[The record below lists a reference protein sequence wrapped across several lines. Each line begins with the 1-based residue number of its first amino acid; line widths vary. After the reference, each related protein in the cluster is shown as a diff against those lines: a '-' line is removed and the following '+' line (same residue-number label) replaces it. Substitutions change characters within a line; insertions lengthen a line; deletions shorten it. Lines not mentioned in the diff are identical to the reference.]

1 MARKKKKP
9 ITAARALPPA
19 REPPAPKPSRET
31 VVIHTTRERRRNAG
45 GSPLGDKGGAIVPLV
60 GGVAG
65 GVATVYGAEK
75 FGLTPLTAAGVGVA
89 AGLGLQAA
97 TKSPLMKQALMGVA
111 IGAGTLGGLQLIANA
126 RAQAAKPAAPP
137 SSKKRQAEGDG
148 FITRD
153 ELNDALSKLAEAQKS
168 DMKEQQKRQTC
179 DLLTALRDEVKRIV
193 ADTQRPLP
201 QRPTAPPLYF
211 VRRQADGA
219 ADSDVAERNAVG
231 VDDYMTNAYG
241 SDASVERNADGDSEA
256 AELERNA
263 DGEDEAT

>member
-1 MARKKKKP
+1 M
-9 ITAARALPPA
+9 
-19 REPPAPKPSRET
+19 
-31 VVIHTTRERRRNAG
+31 IHTTRERRRNAG
-45 GSPLGDKGGAIVPLV
+45 GSLLGDKGGAIVPLV

-111 IGAGTLGGLQLIANA
+111 IGAGTLGGLQLIASA
-126 RAQAAKPAAPP
+126 RAQAAKPSAPP
-137 SSKKRQAEGDG
+137 AAKRQADGDG
-148 FITRD
+148 FITRG

-168 DMKEQQKRQTC
+168 DMKEQQKQQTC

-193 ADTQRPLP
+193 ADTQRTSP

-211 VRRQADGA
+211 VPRQADGI
-219 ADSDVAERNAVG
+219 ADGAESIERNAV
-231 VDDYMTNAYG
+231 VANDYMTNAYG
-241 SDASVERNADGDSEA
+241 AGVGTERNADGDVEGA
-256 AELERNA
+256 DVERNA
-263 DGEDEAT
+263 DGEDEAA